1 MKRTKAFLRN
11 GRIKATD
18 YAFTGEEPVWDS
30 NVTDLELY
38 LIKAFGF
45 YNYYLEK
52 PDFLYA
58 LHEYMVS
65 DSRYGSAKASL
76 LTRNYPQNEVCSL
89 VGSLARMATQGAP
102 VQGKVRKLIDRLLKT
117 VRPVAATAP
126 KKTGLSPIEIARAR
140 IPQRSREKVQS
151 LITDLEA
158 LIDSWTVKT
167 TGKIREFDIIVAL
180 NEINVEKEY
189 HRPLQEWI
197 KRYHDEYQ
205 KAYDKSDEQLV
216 EGFSYLSKPALKNRI
231 KALQI
236 MSQAVDS
243 WKKPVK
249 ARKPRKKRVKTADK
263 QIKSLKFAPEN
274 DEFNLNS
281 INPVTIPGSQH
292 LYVFNTRYKT
302 LNVYHAEGPD
312 GFTVKGCT
320 LQNFDSKTS
329 YVITLRKPKEI
340 LPQVA
345 GKTPKQIEKIVSNL
359 TTKKKT
365 ATGRING
372 HCILHRV
379 LGSRKSL

>member
-11 GRIKATD
+11 GRIKTPES
-18 YAFTGEEPVWDS
+18 AFTGEEPVWDS
-30 NVTDLELY
+30 NTTDLDLY
-38 LIKAFGF
+38 LTKAFGF

-52 PDFLYA
+52 SDFLYM

-76 LTRNYPQNEVCSL
+76 LTSNYPQNEVCCH
-89 VGSLARMATQGAP
+89 VGGLARMATLGAP
-102 VQGKVRKLIDRLLKT
+102 VQDKVRGLIDRLLRT
-117 VRPVAATAP
+117 IRPVATP
-126 KKTGLSPIEIARAR
+126 KKTEPSPIEIARAR

-158 LIDSWTVKT
+158 LIDSWTEKT
-167 TGKIREFDIIVAL
+167 TGKIREFDIIAAL

-189 HRPLQEWI
+189 HQPLQEWI
-197 KRYHDEYQ
+197 KKYHDEYWQ
-205 KAYDKSDEQLV
+205 AYDKSDPDLV
-216 EGFSYLSKPALKNRI
+216 EGFSYLGKAALKHRI
-231 KALQI
+231 KALQSI
-236 MSQAVDS
+236 FQAVEG

-274 DEFNLNS
+274 DEFKLNS

-312 GFTVKGCT
+312 GFGVKGCT

-345 GKTPKQIEKIVSNL
+345 GKTPKQIEKIVSKL

-379 LGSRKSL
+379 VASRKSL